1 MKTHFKTEIH
11 TKYEEMKEQIEIL
24 TSEVT
29 KLKHN
34 NSNKEQQ
41 SISKNYRETEPK
53 TIVSPPLMSS
63 Q

>member
-1 MKTHFKTEIH
+1 
-11 TKYEEMKEQIEIL
+11 MKEQIEIL

>member
-1 MKTHFKTEIH
+1 
-11 TKYEEMKEQIEIL
+11 MKEQIEIL

-41 SISKNYRETEPK
+41 SISKNYRETEPE
-53 TIVSPPLMSS
+53 TTGSPPSMSS